1 MFTGI
6 SLGVVVAI
14 IAVIALLGIIASG
27 YVKAPPDTAFI
38 ISGLRK
44 KIIIGKSSI
53 KIPFLERLDKLSLKL
68 IPIDVKTEAAV
79 PTADYINIQVDAAVN
94 VKVSSEPEKLKQAA
108 ENFLNQNTQYIAQ
121 VAREVLEGNM
131 REIVGRM
138 RLEEMVSDRQKFADL
153 VKENA
158 EPDLAAMGLDV
169 VSFNVQNFTDSNG
182 VIDDLGIDNISQI
195 KKKAAIAKAEAEKE
209 IAVAKAEAD
218 RQSNDARINS
228 EREIAIKNNELDMQ
242 KAELQKNADTK
253 RAEADAAYEI
263 QKEEQ
268 RKTIEVTAANANIAK
283 EERLVLLKQ
292 REAETMEKSLDAQV
306 KKKAEALI
314 KEKTS
319 YTEVEI
325 ENLFVQ
331 DLERPL
337 SLEKVKNIIAV
348 SSGKGGV
355 GKSTVA
361 ANLAVALA
369 AEGYKVGLV
378 DADIFGPSIPK
389 MFGCEEAQPYMEQ
402 IDGKDFIVPVE
413 KYGVK
418 LLSIGFFVDPAS
430 ATVWRG
436 PMASNAL
443 KQMVEQGFWDELDYM
458 LIDLPPGTSDI
469 HLTLVQTV
477 ALTGAIVVST
487 PQQVALADAIKGI
500 NMFESPGIQVPVLG
514 LVENMAWFTPAELPD
529 HKYYIFGR
537 EGAKQLAEQRG
548 LRLLG
553 EIPVVQS
560 ICDGGD
566 AGKPVALNADSI
578 TGTAFRQLADEVVKA
593 VEENHDP
600 AKRVRVTRQ

>member
-27 YVKAPPDTAFI
+27 YVKAPPDTAYI